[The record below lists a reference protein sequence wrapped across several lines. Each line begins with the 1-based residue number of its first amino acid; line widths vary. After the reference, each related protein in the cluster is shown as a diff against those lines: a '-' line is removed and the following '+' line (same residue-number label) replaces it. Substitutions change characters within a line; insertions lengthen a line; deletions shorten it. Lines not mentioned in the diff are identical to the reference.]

1 MIYWAPRVNTGARCA
16 ESKILN
22 VRLLTN
28 KQASARPNTV
38 ESKTR
43 DVCNKMI
50 RSWTIAFGIVPFLF
64 SFIIS
69 LLVTHYHSSC
79 RLSYLISMRWM
90 IDCRLVFLSCFL
102 LFTVW
107 LCSCYV
113 VNSLRSLRNTCS
125 FVRYAAAANQI
136 CDHQICTLN
145 FPIYLLRKRKLKEL
159 TTLTS
164 PHVFNSLFVLEGLF
178 QIVTKP
184 NHLSP

>member
-1 MIYWAPRVNTGARCA
+1 MSDSWQISKLVRGQTPLRARHETCA
-16 ESKILN
+16 
-22 VRLLTN
+22 
-28 KQASARPNTV
+28 
-38 ESKTR
+38 TR
-43 DVCNKMI
+43 WYDLEPL
-50 RSWTIAFGIVPFLF
+50 RSG
-64 SFIIS
+64 SFHS
-69 LLVTHYHSSC
+69 FFPLSFHYLTHYHSSC

-164 PHVFNSLFVLEGLF
+164 PHVFNSLFVLERISTKGLF

-184 NHLSP
+184 NHLTP